1 MFRLRVGGQRPDTRA
16 RRVPVGDDRHQ
27 GHQQRAKNAD
37 SRGSI
42 RKREH
47 PPTKHRREQ
56 SENPVVNLQ
65 FGMMVF
71 CLLMVLIVAL
81 YNRVNPWLSL
91 VFFLIS
97 LTNLGVMIRQ
107 HRLLPPMKR
116 SRPWSSAV

>member
-1 MFRLRVGGQRPDTRA
+1 MFFVPAWVTNFLFLITCYLSGFQHVQLRRP
-16 RRVPVGDDRHQ
+16 
-27 GHQQRAKNAD
+27 
-37 SRGSI
+37 
-42 RKREH
+42 
-47 PPTKHRREQ
+47 
-56 SENPVVNLQ
+56 NPVVNLQ

-116 SRPWSSAV
+116 FE